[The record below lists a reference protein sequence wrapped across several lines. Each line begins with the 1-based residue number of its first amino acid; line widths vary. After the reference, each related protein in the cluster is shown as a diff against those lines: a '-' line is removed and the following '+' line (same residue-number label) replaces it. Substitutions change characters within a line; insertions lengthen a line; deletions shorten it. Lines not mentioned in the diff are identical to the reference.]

1 MLVFYLSLYIINSRR
16 IQTMKYIERVLED
29 VKAKNSDQPEF
40 IQAVEEVLESLEPV
54 IEAHPEYED
63 MAILERLVEPD
74 RTIMFKVPWQDDQGK
89 VHVNRGYRVQFSNA
103 IGPYKGGLRLH
114 PSVNLGIIKF
124 LKVKLTISSNKY
136 ILTDQRLTV
145 EKGILSKKISNLELW
160 RIVDIEMKQSAGEL
174 ATGGCTI
181 VLTTQDLSDP
191 TLYIKGLNIA
201 HGREIY
207 KALTEHIANA
217 TKNSGVM
224 RTV

>member
-1 MLVFYLSLYIINSRR
+1 MEKKLENLVFR
-16 IQTMKYIERVLED
+16 
-29 VKAKNSDQPEF
+29 
-40 IQAVEEVLESLEPV
+40 
-54 IEAHPEYED
+54 PEYSGMKNQL
-63 MAILERLVEPD
+63 MASLFFIIVAGVINYMPKPIELAMYVKNPKIYTYIALFFV
-74 RTIMFKVPWQDDQGK
+74 F
-89 VHVNRGYRVQFSNA
+89 
-103 IGPYKGGLRLH
+103 
-114 PSVNLGIIKF
+114 LGIIKF

-174 ATGGCTI
+174 VTGGCTI

>member
-1 MLVFYLSLYIINSRR
+1 MEKKLENLVFR
-16 IQTMKYIERVLED
+16 
-29 VKAKNSDQPEF
+29 
-40 IQAVEEVLESLEPV
+40 
-54 IEAHPEYED
+54 PEYSG
-63 MAILERLVEPD
+63 MKSQLMNSLFFI
-74 RTIMFKVPWQDDQGK
+74 I
-89 VHVNRGYRVQFSNA
+89 
-103 IGPYKGGLRLH
+103 IGGVINYAPKPMELTMYVKNPKIYTYVALFFIF
-114 PSVNLGIIKF
+114 LGIIKF